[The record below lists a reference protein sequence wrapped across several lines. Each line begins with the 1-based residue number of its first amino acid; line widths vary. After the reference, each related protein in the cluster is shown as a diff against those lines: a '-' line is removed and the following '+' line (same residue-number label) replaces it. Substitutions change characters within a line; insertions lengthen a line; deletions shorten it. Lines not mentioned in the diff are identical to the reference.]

1 MTKSFLRTVS
11 TGLLIC
17 LCLSNG
23 AIAFA
28 SGPNKTVVAFPPTQ
42 DLVPARANAGA
53 DTAGSIKVLLAEKS
67 DGRLGDTTV
76 KKQSRQAIRRGQKVY
91 AHHSSA
97 RLAVPDDCDACH
109 QGCLAASL
117 TCIAISVITGC
128 LPCGVA
134 CLAGQVAWSLLSPHV
149 RRPDPPS
156 LKDGSGPPNSQ
167 RRRRRE
173 CLRL

>member
-1 MTKSFLRTVS
+1 MTKSFPRAVS
-11 TGLLIC
+11 TALLIC

-28 SGPNKTVVAFPPTQ
+28 SGPNKASIAPPPVQ
-42 DLVPARANAGA
+42 DLLTAPYNAGA
-53 DTAGSIKVLLAEKS
+53 DAGSTKVLLAEKN
-67 DGRLGDTTV
+67 DGELTV
-76 KKQSRQAIRRGQKVY
+76 KTIKKQFRPATRRAQKVF
-91 AHHSSA
+91 AHHNLA

-134 CLAGQVAWSLLSPHV
+134 CLAGQVACQGICNTTRACNPVPESPIQ
-149 RRPDPPS
+149 
-156 LKDGSGPPNSQ
+156 N
-167 RRRRRE
+167 
-173 CLRL
+173 

>member
-1 MTKSFLRTVS
+1 MNKSFLRRVS
-11 TGLLIC
+11 TALLIC

-28 SGPNKTVVAFPPTQ
+28 SGPNKASVSFPSTR
-42 DLVPARANAGA
+42 DVVPARANAGA
-53 DTAGSIKVLLAEKS
+53 DTAGTIKVLLAEKS
-67 DGRLGDTTV
+67 DGRLAGTTV
-76 KKQSRQAIRRGQKVY
+76 KNQSRHATRRGEKVL

-134 CLAGQVAWSLLSPHV
+134 CLAGQVACQSICNTTRACNPVPESPIQ
-149 RRPDPPS
+149 
-156 LKDGSGPPNSQ
+156 N
-167 RRRRRE
+167 
-173 CLRL
+173 